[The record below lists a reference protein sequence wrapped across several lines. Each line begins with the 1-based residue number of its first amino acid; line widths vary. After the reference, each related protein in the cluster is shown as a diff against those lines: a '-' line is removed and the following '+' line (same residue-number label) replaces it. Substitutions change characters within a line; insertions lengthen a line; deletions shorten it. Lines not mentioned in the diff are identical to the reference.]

1 MPLRDSKA
9 YEILQ
14 HNIKVKIGD
23 FGLSREIY
31 SSDYFRQNDDGMPLP
46 FRWMPPESIR
56 DGVFTIKSD
65 IWYILVI
72 FLIEI
77 SLFKIYS
84 IFKGRLVL
92 FYMRCLL

>member
-1 MPLRDSKA
+1 MNNRDIAARNCLVHIDKNVIKNEYDTLVKYMPLRDSKA

-14 HNIKVKIGD
+14 QNIKVKVGD

-31 SSDYFRQNDDGMPLP
+31 CSDYFRQNDDGMPLP

-65 IWYILVI
+65 IW
-72 FLIEI
+72 
-77 SLFKIYS
+77 
-84 IFKGRLVL
+84 
-92 FYMRCLL
+92 